1 MKESIMPNYPKE
13 ISVKLKVYEDGK
25 IEILDPP
32 GVDLANALKNGRTI
46 KGHNSIGV
54 LVSNPTCLIVNG
66 QMHCA

>member
-1 MKESIMPNYPKE
+1 MPKYPKE
-13 ISVKLKVYEDGK
+13 INMKLRVYEDGK

-32 GVDLANALKNGRTI
+32 GVALTDALKTGRTI

-54 LVSNPTCLIVNG
+54 LVSNPTCFIVNG